1 MKFGKW
7 IVGMDFEL
15 KGFRNKAL
23 VLEKTFQIL
32 YCMF

>member
-7 IVGMDFEL
+7 TVDMDFDS
-15 KGFRNKAL
+15 KGFRNKVL

-32 YCMF
+32 YYMF